1 MEDQLTRLYR
11 GWLIS
16 LAVAKI
22 CRCRSVR
29 LGRCGLFYVDHIRLC
44 LCGGIVIEIDDLR
57 LTISF
62 FNTHYT
68 KPFIITIS
76 DIRIEGECNEQL
88 PLTSTYKRRCSQ
100 KDFER
105 YLHWLQYTSAI
116 IRTARVVF
124 LGIAPGS
131 LLHSTFQQ
139 LQLDGY
145 RDREG
150 MQVELSCQL
159 LQAKL
164 FSRGTTQNT
173 APLLVL
179 SLGLSLCCN
188 VPLGTL
194 KLKRLA
200 ARITDPQ
207 LTLSD
212 GVLDYFHD
220 HPIRQK
226 TRKTSNQFFT
236 SFSVQSLLNISLKL
250 DIENLVLR
258 YTANMDFSKMR
269 TVSARLNASAVS
281 MEGNKRFA
289 IVLSGINMDDQMRE
303 TFCSCSEFDVELNR
317 ERDNE
322 SFFVDMKVF
331 NPRFVMSQKA
341 IVEWTEYYHTIERRI
356 STGGR
361 FDDDFS
367 TASINLHEVPVEL
380 KQLCCKSF
388 SIEVNSFH
396 SRLMLSNGQEINAG
410 LELGTLRVDDNF
422 SSAEVGLESV
432 WIRQGTLFANSLDS
446 RFCHAWGTT
455 LTIGALLTQYSQC
468 NDMRRLLVKLIECQV
483 EYEEELTQQMA
494 SFLSSLL
501 CRDPPSS
508 AHSLSSAFQPDPL
521 PQIVSVVQISMEN
534 IALFILARHSLYLI
548 LSTEQL
554 RVDAL
559 PSSSTFSVLA
569 LNFKILQGSVTGDK
583 FVFWEDSAQIK
594 SKYFCGSSDRLM
606 MRVSRLPRFWEW
618 VLLAESTVTLVWS
631 TAVHIIF
638 LETFRSLKQISLL
651 FGQKAPSKTS
661 HMFHF
666 TIETSSSV
674 IIEFQLPRDYVMCWE
689 ASSLHVRYMD
699 HLIIEM
705 PHFTSSL
712 DGHPIL
718 TIEKFCIGKQ
728 TFDAGMDLGRNEF
741 KDLKNRTN
749 KLWIWSADAVMF
761 VFPYDYNFASGYDEI
776 INAWKWVKL
785 VHGYKRKQFTLESP
799 LPSDLRFSIKNA
811 SVQINDD
818 PFEVQLQN
826 NYELMVDEVYECE
839 RRRQM
844 LDQKLEQLQKTRPF
858 LSQSKADELH
868 RSLIKKNAE
877 IYVERSKKLPS
888 SRRHLCLWSITNL
901 EIRAYADM
909 TLHGKENVVRNLKN
923 FNSESPYP
931 TEGMEFSTLWARA
944 VEVDCDDWIM
954 QFRDYPL
961 PYVLMKDAHF
971 WGHLI
976 GSEHLAG
983 PRSIRTSTVTLPEP
997 WGLYTIERNMC
1008 PLKYYYDLS
1017 CEIKVLNCTYGPCW
1031 EPCLSMIGLCWANV
1045 SPPSRDP
1052 SPPLPFWDKIRLLL
1066 HGRFSMLCQS
1076 LVTSLL
1082 ASTDPYNSTELVEI
1096 CWKEFGFDWI
1106 TDQFCVQTDMDAFVR
1121 TASKYDES
1129 RVLHLPGFKFS
1140 VKMDWSC
1147 IGDPHDHHSAQ
1158 PCAPDKLPEYS
1169 STNLEHDSYRAFR
1182 STHLDLVFNLEV
1194 KQPDSTL
1201 TNSQHPQ
1208 ILLYANIFRWLE
1220 FLKNTMTTVNRPVKR
1235 GRLFSGDKTKKKQL
1249 SRHLKRIQLSV
1260 TLPRFLITYWMSYS
1274 SSHGL
1279 RMISE
1284 SLHLTSSMELHILQ
1298 NCEQKDGINRRR
1310 IAKWSV
1316 LYVSAQLLN
1325 AQIHLFG
1332 ANSQNFASPIDDNSF
1347 FIGLDRLS
1355 YTREARS
1362 QNCDNSSSGRKV
1374 KLSENNEAVH
1384 RLTIHDLRASW
1395 TPENRDTCLAIADG
1409 VHKAH
1414 ILRRILGTDALKTPS
1429 FTKSGVPPSSSVILN
1444 DESVTKST
1452 MLKLQSDSEKA
1463 RNRLRHG
1470 SDGRVTEENDMLQRL
1485 IDEAS
1490 TKLVA
1495 YDEETTDI
1503 PSDML
1508 QGIALCTADDVVLVN
1523 WQIDLINSQAVLRG
1537 KEKDGFVLLTAARA
1551 SVTQRI
1557 YVLVWKKSQ
1566 LLSKKSWCAT
1576 LSGMQYF
1583 APLVMSRNP
1592 NSSSSPAE
1600 SIPQGFHWLNRDII
1614 EEKTCSDPSI
1624 SDRLNPYISTGEAVG
1639 GVVVDHGNVAQIE
1652 GKLQLQRV
1660 VSRCSCQMYFCYF
1673 SDTLDLDTRD
1683 IPYSISETNEPS
1695 EIWGQPEPVDCFT
1708 LKHNMLE
1715 ARFQL
1720 FLRLKFF
1727 HCDCMSNPLRSD
1739 IFIQVQVSTNPEQ
1752 YQMVMNIVN
1761 QLVLFVDPRKKE
1773 SDRRRQRL
1781 RFELQLKDVE
1791 EVKSSIFAM
1800 QAELRDV
1807 IAVIR
1812 SLERRLFFLNRQL
1825 QESGNDAAV
1834 LEANKTVTAEID
1846 EMKKNQIVLCD
1857 ELAMTISCYKEKQ
1870 VERMRQL
1877 VNAAEE
1883 EQAPVARRFE
1893 VCFEDCIWRLTESDG
1908 QIALAEMQIR
1918 NFLYTRTARIDNSGE
1933 HLLEIGTVQ
1942 VTNLLPDTLYKHTLQ
1957 AQNTSRRKSER
1968 QPSSIRVVCREKAP
1982 VGGISVKEHFE
1993 INVSPMNAQITYRF
2007 FEKMMEYFFP
2017 GRNIDKEDQRNLDT
2031 NEELQNSQGVSV
2043 GQWLRGAMNGSFR
2056 RTNESNQLRD
2066 DIDRMKERAQ
2076 ENNVFLYI
2084 KIPEVPFI
2092 VSYKAGNKE
2101 KNIEDVDR
2109 FQLVF
2114 PLCEYHEKN
2123 WTWLDLALAIKQ
2135 RCRRFMKQKL
2145 LRNRLTGV
2153 EHPSIEIDEDEK
2165 KRIVLGTRVTG
2176 TPLSH
2181 FYVTSLFRNF
2191 QTVVP
2196 VKNKKKKNN

>member
-1 MEDQLTRLYR
+1 MEYR
-11 GWLIS
+11 GWLLS
-16 LAVAKI
+16 VAVAKI
-22 CRCRSVR
+22 CHCRSVR
-29 LGRCGLFYVDHIRLC
+29 LGRCGLFYVEHIRLC
-44 LCGGIVIEIDDLR
+44 LSGGIVIEVDDFR

-76 DIRIEGECNEQL
+76 DIRIEGECNEKL
-88 PLTSTYKRRCSQ
+88 SLTQTYKRRYSH

-105 YLHWLQYTSAI
+105 YLHWLQYTSTI

-124 LGIAPGS
+124 LGVAPGS

-145 RDREG
+145 RDRQG
-150 MQVELSCQL
+150 MQIELSCKL

-164 FSRGTTQNT
+164 FSRGTAQNT

-179 SLGLSLCCN
+179 SLGLSVCCN
-188 VPLGTL
+188 VPLGL
-194 KLKRLA
+194 VKLKRLA

-207 LTLSD
+207 LVLSD
-212 GVLDYFHD
+212 GFLEYFYD
-220 HPIRQK
+220 HPIHRK
-226 TRKTSNQFFT
+226 TKNTSNQFFT
-236 SFSVQSLLNISLKL
+236 SFTIDNLLNTSLKL
-250 DIENLVLR
+250 DVQNLVLR
-258 YTANMDFSKMR
+258 YTANMDYSKMR
-269 TVSARLNASAVS
+269 TVAARLNVALIST
-281 MEGNKRFA
+281 EDNQRFA
-289 IVLSGINMDDQMRE
+289 VVLTGINVDDQTRE
-303 TFCSCSEFDVELNR
+303 TVFSCSDFDVRLNR
-317 ERDNE
+317 ASDNSERL
-322 SFFVDMKVF
+322 FVDMKIF
-331 NPRFVMSQKA
+331 HPHFVTNQKA
-341 IVEWTEYYHTIERRI
+341 IVEWTTYCYNIGQRI
-356 STGGR
+356 STSAKGH
-361 FDDDFS
+361 FDDDFL
-367 TASINLHEVPVEL
+367 TASIDLHTVPTEK
-380 KQLCCKSF
+380 KQFCWKSL
-388 SIEVNSFH
+388 SVEVNSFDG
-396 SRLMLSNGQEINAG
+396 RLMLSNGQEINAG
-410 LELGTLRVDDNF
+410 LELGTFHVSDNF
-422 SSAEVGLESV
+422 ASAELGLESV
-432 WIRQGTLFANSLDS
+432 WIRKGNLSIDHFDS

-455 LTIGALLTQYSQC
+455 LIIGALLTQYFR
-468 NDMRRLLVKLIECQV
+468 NNEAVRLLVKLVECQI
-483 EYEEELTQQMA
+483 EYEEELIWQLA

-501 CRDPPSS
+501 CSGSSS
-508 AHSLSSAFQPDPL
+508 ATCSSSSAFEPYPS
-521 PQIVSVVQISMEN
+521 PQVAFAIQLSVEN

-548 LSTEQL
+548 QSIQQL
-554 RVDAL
+554 RVDAF
-559 PSSSTFSVLA
+559 PSSRTLSVLA
-569 LNFKILQGSVTGDK
+569 LNFKILEGMVTNEK
-583 FVFWEDSAQIK
+583 FVYWDDSAQK
-594 SKYFCGSSDRLM
+594 ESKQICGNSDRLM
-606 MRVSRLPRFWEW
+606 MRLSQLSSSWE
-618 VLLAESTVTLVWS
+618 
-631 TAVHIIF
+631 
-638 LETFRSLKQISLL
+638 SLKGMLDL
-651 FGQKAPSKTS
+651 FGQKTSSKAS
-661 HMFHF
+661 HLFHF
-666 TIETSSSV
+666 NIETSSPV
-674 IIEFQLPRDYVMCWE
+674 IIKFQLPKSHVMCWE
-689 ASSLHVRYMD
+689 VPSLHIRCMD
-699 HLIIEM
+699 HIIIEM
-705 PHFTSSL
+705 PQFTASL
-712 DGHPIL
+712 DCHPIL
-718 TIEKFCIGKQ
+718 TIEKLCIEKQ
-728 TFDAGMDLGRNEF
+728 AFDAGMDLGRNEF
-741 KDLKNRTN
+741 KNLKNRTN
-749 KLWIWSADAVMF
+749 KLWIWSADVVMF
-761 VFPYDYNFASGYDEI
+761 VFPYDYNFAAGYDEI
-776 INAWKWVKL
+776 INAWKWIKL
-785 VHGYKRKQFTLESP
+785 VHGWKRKAFTVESP
-799 LPSDLRFSIKNA
+799 LPSDLRFSIKSA
-811 SVQINDD
+811 SLQMNDD

-868 RSLIKKNAE
+868 RSLTKKNAE
-877 IYVERSKKLPS
+877 IYIERSKKLPN
-888 SRRHLCLWSITNL
+888 SRKHLCLWSITNL
-901 EIRAYADM
+901 EIRAYSDI
-909 TLHGKENVVRNLKN
+909 TLHGKENMVRHLKT
-923 FNSESPYP
+923 FNPESPFP
-931 TEGMEFSTLWARA
+931 AEGMEFSTLWARA
-944 VEVDCDDWIM
+944 IEMDCDDWVM

-971 WGHLI
+971 WGHLV
-976 GSEHLAG
+976 GSEQLAG
-983 PRSIRTSTVTLPEP
+983 SRTIRTSTIKLPEP
-997 WGLYTIERNMC
+997 WGQYTIERNMC
-1008 PLKYYYDLS
+1008 PLKFYYDLS
-1017 CEIKVLNCTYGPCW
+1017 CEIKELNCTYGPCW
-1031 EPCLSMIGLCWANV
+1031 EPCLSMISLCWNNV
-1045 SPPSRDP
+1045 NMPSSDP
-1052 SPPLPFWDKIRLLL
+1052 SPPLSFWDKIRLLL
-1066 HGRFSMLCQS
+1066 HGRFSMLCQN
-1076 LVTSLL
+1076 LVTSML

-1096 CWKEFGFDWI
+1096 CWKEFGFDWV

-1140 VKMDWSC
+1140 VKMDWAC

-1158 PCAPDKLPEYS
+1158 PCAPNKLPEYS

-1182 STHLDLVFNLEV
+1182 STHLDLVFTLEV
-1194 KQPDSTL
+1194 KQSDSTVV
-1201 TNSQHPQ
+1201 NSKCPQ
-1208 ILLYANIFRWLE
+1208 ILLYANTFRWLE
-1220 FLKNTMTTVNRPVKR
+1220 FLKNTMTTANRPVKR
-1235 GRLFSGDKTKKKQL
+1235 GRLFSGDRTKKSQL
-1249 SRHLKRIQLSV
+1249 SRHLKHIQLNV
-1260 TLPRFLITYWMSYS
+1260 MLPRFLITYWMSYS

-1284 SLHLTSSMELHILQ
+1284 SLNLTSSLELHILQ
-1298 NCEQKDGINRRR
+1298 NGDQKDGINRRR

-1332 ANSQNFASPIDDNSF
+1332 ANSQSFGTPIDGNF

-1362 QNCDNSSSGRKV
+1362 KDITHSSDNRKFKV
-1374 KLSENNEAVH
+1374 PKSDEAVH

-1429 FTKSGVPPSSSVILN
+1429 FTESGVPTPHSATLN
-1444 DESVTKST
+1444 GVNATRSNVSR
-1452 MLKLQSDSEKA
+1452 LQSDSEKTINQS
-1463 RNRLRHG
+1463 RTG
-1470 SDGRVTEENDMLQRL
+1470 SDRHVTEENDMLRRL

-1508 QGIALCTADDVVLVN
+1508 QGIALCSTDDVVLIN

-1557 YVLVWKKSQ
+1557 YALVWKKSQ

-1583 APLVMSRNP
+1583 APLVISQHLNP
-1592 NSSSSPAE
+1592 SDPQSQ
-1600 SIPQGFHWLNRDII
+1600 SIQEGFHWLNRDII
-1614 EEKTCSDPSI
+1614 EEKTCSDSNI

-1639 GVVVDHGNVAQIE
+1639 GVVVDHGSIAQTDE
-1652 GKLQLQRV
+1652 KLQLQRV

-1673 SDTLDLDTRD
+1673 SDTLDLDAHD
-1683 IPYSISETNEPS
+1683 IPYSIGETNEAGQ
-1695 EIWGQPEPVDCFT
+1695 IWGQPEPVDCFT

-1715 ARFQL
+1715 
-1720 FLRLKFF
+1720 
-1727 HCDCMSNPLRSD
+1727 
-1739 IFIQVQVSTNPEQ
+1739 VSTNPEQ

-1781 RFELQLKDVE
+1781 RFELQLKDVD
-1791 EVKSSIFAM
+1791 EVKAAIFAM
-1800 QAELRDV
+1800 QTELRDV

-1825 QESGNDAAV
+1825 QESGNDDTI

-1870 VERMRQL
+1870 VERRRQL
-1877 VNAAEE
+1877 VNSAEE
-1883 EQAPVARRFE
+1883 EQAAVARRFE

-1968 QPSSIRVVCREKAP
+1968 QPASIRVVCREKAP

-2031 NEELQNSQGVSV
+2031 NEEPQNNQGVSV

-2056 RTNESNQLRD
+2056 RSNDSTHLRD
-2066 DIDRMKERAQ
+2066 DIERMKERAQ
-2076 ENNVFLYI
+2076 ENN
-2084 KIPEVPFI
+2084 
-2092 VSYKAGNKE
+2092 GNKE

-2135 RCRRFMKQKL
+2135 RCRRVLLQQFMKQKL

-2165 KRIVLGTRVTG
+2165 KRIVLGTAA
-2176 TPLSH
+2176 
-2181 FYVTSLFRNF
+2181 
-2191 QTVVP
+2191 VP
-2196 VKNKKKKNN
+2196 VKDKKKKKTN

>member
-1 MEDQLTRLYR
+1 M
-11 GWLIS
+11 
-16 LAVAKI
+16 V
-22 CRCRSVR
+22 V
-29 LGRCGLFYVDHIRLC
+29 
-44 LCGGIVIEIDDLR
+44 IVGSSKNLP
-57 LTISF
+57 LSF
-62 FNTHYT
+62 GTFRQMR

-88 PLTSTYKRRCSQ
+88 SLSPTCKKRYNH

-105 YLHWLQYTSAI
+105 YLHWLQYTSTI

-124 LGIAPGS
+124 LGVAPGS

-139 LQLDGY
+139 LQFDGY

-150 MQVELSCQL
+150 MQIELSCKL

-164 FSRGTTQNT
+164 FNRGAAQNT

-179 SLGLSLCCN
+179 SLGLSVCCN
-188 VPLGTL
+188 VPLGAL
-194 KLKRLA
+194 KLKRLVS
-200 ARITDPQ
+200 RITDPQ
-207 LTLSD
+207 LILSD
-212 GVLDYFHD
+212 GLLEYFHD
-220 HPIRQK
+220 HSVHQK
-226 TRKTSNQFFT
+226 TKSTSDQFVT
-236 SFSVQSLLNISLKL
+236 SFDIESLLNISLNL

-258 YTANMDFSKMR
+258 YTAKMDYSEMR
-269 TVSARLNASAVS
+269 TVAARLNVVS
-281 MEGNKRFA
+281 VSTEDNQRFA
-289 IVLSGINMDDQMRE
+289 IALTGINVDDHTRE
-303 TFCSCSEFDVELNR
+303 TLFSCNEFNAKLNR
-317 ERDNE
+317 ALD
-322 SFFVDMKVF
+322 SPGSLFADMKIF
-331 NPRFVMSQKA
+331 NPYFITNQKA
-341 IVEWTEYYHTIERRI
+341 IVDWTEYYHNIGQRI
-356 STGGR
+356 STSAEGH

-367 TASINLHEVPVEL
+367 TASIDLYAVPTEIKRFCWESLSVEV
-380 KQLCCKSF
+380 S
-388 SIEVNSFH
+388 SFH
-396 SRLMLSNGQEINAG
+396 CRLMLSNGQEIDAG
-410 LELGTLRVDDNF
+410 LELGTFCVSDNF
-422 SSAEVGLESV
+422 ASAEIGLESV
-432 WIRQGTLFANSLDS
+432 WIRQGNFFANHFGS
-446 RFCHAWGTT
+446 RFCHLWGTT
-455 LTIGALLTQYSQC
+455 LIIGALLTQYFRS
-468 NDMRRLLVKLIECQV
+468 NETRRLLVKLVECQI
-483 EYEEELTQQMA
+483 EYEEELTRQMA

-501 CRDPPSS
+501 CSGTSS
-508 AHSLSSAFQPDPL
+508 PTCSTSYAFQPYPP
-521 PQIVSVVQISMEN
+521 PQVVSTVQISVEN
-534 IALFILARHSLYLI
+534 IVFFILARHSLYLI
-548 LSTEQL
+548 LSIEQL
-554 RVDAL
+554 RLDAL
-559 PSSSTFSVLA
+559 PTSTTFSMLA
-569 LNFKILQGSVTGDK
+569 LNSKILQGIVTNEK
-583 FVFWEDSAQIK
+583 FISWDDSAQIK
-594 SKYFCGSSDRLM
+594 SKHICGSSDRLM
-606 MRVSRLPRFWEW
+606 MRLSRLPSSWEW
-618 VLLAESTVTLVWS
+618 VLLAESPVNLVWS
-631 TAVHIIF
+631 TTVHIIF
-638 LETFRSLKQISLL
+638 LEAFRSLKQISSL
-651 FGQKAPSKTS
+651 FGQKTS
-661 HMFHF
+661 SEASQLFHF
-666 TIETSSSV
+666 SIETSSPI
-674 IIEFQLPRDYVMCWE
+674 IIEFHLPRSHVMCWE
-689 ASSLHVRYMD
+689 VPSLHIRCMD
-699 HLIIEM
+699 HKIIEIS
-705 PHFTSSL
+705 HFTASL
-712 DGHPIL
+712 DCHPIL
-718 TIEKFCIGKQ
+718 TIEKFCVEKQ
-728 TFDAGMDLGRNEF
+728 AFDAGMDLGRNEF
-741 KDLKNRTN
+741 KNLKNRTN
-749 KLWIWSADAVMF
+749 KLWIWSADAVAF
-761 VFPYDYNFASGYDEI
+761 VFPYDYNFAAGYDEI
-776 INAWKWVKL
+776 INAWKWIKL
-785 VHGYKRKQFTLESP
+785 VHEWKRKPFTAESP
-799 LPSDLRFSIKNA
+799 LPSDLRFSVKSA
-811 SVQINDD
+811 SLQINDD

-844 LDQKLEQLQKTRPF
+844 LNQKLEQLQKTRPF

-877 IYVERSKKLPS
+877 IYIERSKKLPS
-888 SRRHLCLWSITNL
+888 SRKHLYLWSITNL

-909 TLHGKENVVRNLKN
+909 TLHGKENVVNHLKT
-923 FNSESPYP
+923 FNAESPFP
-931 TEGMEFSTLWARA
+931 AEGMEFNTLWARA
-944 VEVDCDDWIM
+944 VEMDCDDWIM

-976 GSEHLAG
+976 GSEQLTG
-983 PRSIRTSTVTLPEP
+983 PRSIRTNTVTLPQP
-997 WGLYTIERNMC
+997 WGQYTIERNMC

-1017 CEIKVLNCTYGPCW
+1017 CEIKELNCTYGPCW
-1031 EPCLSMIGLCWANV
+1031 EPCLSMISLCWNNV
-1045 SPPSRDP
+1045 SSPSRDP

-1066 HGRFSMLCQS
+1066 HGRFSMLCQN
-1076 LVTSLL
+1076 LVTSIL

-1096 CWKEFGFDWI
+1096 CWREFGFDWI

-1140 VKMDWSC
+1140 VKMDWAC
-1147 IGDPHDHHSAQ
+1147 IGDSHDHHSAQ

-1182 STHLDLVFNLEV
+1182 STHLDLVFTLEV
-1194 KQPDSTL
+1194 KQPDNTV
-1201 TNSQHPQ
+1201 TNSHCPQ

-1235 GRLFSGDKTKKKQL
+1235 GRLFGGDKTKKSQL
-1249 SRHLKRIQLSV
+1249 SRHLKHIQLNV

-1284 SLHLTSSMELHILQ
+1284 SLHLTSSLELHILQ
-1298 NCEQKDGINRRR
+1298 NGEQKDGVSRRR

-1332 ANSQNFASPIDDNSF
+1332 ANSQNFATPIDDNSF

-1362 QNCDNSSSGRKV
+1362 KNDTNSSSNKKI
-1374 KLSENNEAVH
+1374 KLLESDEAVH

-1429 FTKSGVPPSSSVILN
+1429 FTKSGVLPPPSAALN
-1444 DESVTKST
+1444 GVNMAKST
-1452 MLKLQSDSEKA
+1452 VSRLQSDSEKA
-1463 RNRLRHG
+1463 TNQSRYG
-1470 SDGRVTEENDMLQRL
+1470 SDRRVTEENDMLQRL

-1508 QGIALCTADDVVLVN
+1508 QGIALCTADDVVLIN

-1557 YVLVWKKSQ
+1557 YALVWKKSQ

-1583 APLVMSRNP
+1583 APLVMSQHLNP
-1592 NSSSSPAE
+1592 SSSPSE
-1600 SIPQGFHWLNRDII
+1600 SIPQGLHWLNRDII
-1614 EEKTCSDPSI
+1614 EEKTCSDPNI

-1639 GVVVDHGNVAQIE
+1639 GVVVDHGNVAQTE

-1673 SDTLDLDTRD
+1673 SDTLDLDMHD
-1683 IPYSISETNEPS
+1683 IPYSINDTNEAGG
-1695 EIWGQPEPVDCFT
+1695 IWGQPEPVDCFT

-1715 ARFQL
+1715 
-1720 FLRLKFF
+1720 
-1727 HCDCMSNPLRSD
+1727 
-1739 IFIQVQVSTNPEQ
+1739 VSTNPEQ
-1752 YQMVMNIVN
+1752 YQMVMNIIN

-1781 RFELQLKDVE
+1781 RFELQLKDVD
-1791 EVKSSIFAM
+1791 EVKSAIFSM

-1825 QESGNDAAV
+1825 QESGNDTAI

-1883 EQAPVARRFE
+1883 EQAAVARRFE

-1957 AQNTSRRKSER
+1957 AQNTPRRKTER
-1968 QPSSIRVVCREKAP
+1968 QPASIRVVCREKAP

-2031 NEELQNSQGVSV
+2031 NEEQQNNQGVSV

-2056 RTNESNQLRD
+2056 RTNDSSHLRD

-2092 VSYKAGNKE
+2092 VSYKGNKE

-2135 RCRRFMKQKL
+2135 RCRRVLLQQFMKQKL

-2165 KRIVLGTRVTG
+2165 KRIVLGTTAA
-2176 TPLSH
+2176 
-2181 FYVTSLFRNF
+2181 
-2191 QTVVP
+2191 P
-2196 VKNKKKKNN
+2196 VKDKKKKKNN

>member
-1 MEDQLTRLYR
+1 ML
-11 GWLIS
+11 S

-22 CRCRSVR
+22 CHCRSVR
-29 LGRCGLFYVDHIRLC
+29 LGRCGLFYVEHIRLC
-44 LCGGIVIEIDDLR
+44 LIGGVVIEVDDFR
-57 LTISF
+57 VTVSF

-76 DIRIEGECNEQL
+76 DIRIEGECNQL
-88 PLTSTYKRRCSQ
+88 SLTPTYKKRCCH

-105 YLHWLQYTSAI
+105 YLHWLQYTSTV

-124 LGIAPGS
+124 LGVAPGS

-150 MQVELSCQL
+150 MQIELSCKL

-164 FSRGTTQNT
+164 FSRGTAQNT

-179 SLGLSLCCN
+179 SLGLSVCCN
-188 VPLGTL
+188 VPLDIL

-207 LTLSD
+207 LMLSD
-212 GVLDYFHD
+212 GLLEYFHD

-226 TRKTSNQFFT
+226 TKTTSDQFST
-236 SFSVQSLLNISLKL
+236 SFNIESLLNTSLRL

-258 YTANMDFSKMR
+258 YTANMVYSEMR
-269 TVSARLNASAVS
+269 TVAARLNVASLSTEDNQQFAV
-281 MEGNKRFA
+281 
-289 IVLSGINMDDQMRE
+289 ILTGINVDDQTRE
-303 TFCSCSEFDVELNR
+303 TLFSCNEFDAKLNR
-317 ERDNE
+317 ASDNPGI
-322 SFFVDMKVF
+322 FLADMKIF
-331 NPRFVMSQKA
+331 NPHFVTNQKA
-341 IVEWTEYYHTIERRI
+341 IVEWTEYYRNIGQRI
-356 STGGR
+356 SISIEGH

-367 TASINLHEVPVEL
+367 AASMDLHAVPTEMKRFCWESLYV
-380 KQLCCKSF
+380 
-388 SIEVNSFH
+388 EVNSFH
-396 SRLMLSNGQEINAG
+396 CRLMLSNGQEINAS
-410 LELGTLRVDDNF
+410 LELGTFRVSDNF
-422 SSAEVGLESV
+422 GSAEVGLESV
-432 WIRQGTLFANSLDS
+432 WVRQGNLFVGHLDS
-446 RFCHAWGTT
+446 PFCHAWGTT
-455 LTIGALLTQYSQC
+455 LIVGALLIQIDSHEQDISLDCKILLKFLRAFVFYYILLKYSQ
-468 NDMRRLLVKLIECQV
+468 NNEMRRLLVKLVECQI
-483 EYEEELTQQMA
+483 EYEEELIRQMA

-501 CRDPPSS
+501 YSDTSS
-508 AHSLSSAFQPDPL
+508 ATCNTFSAFQPYP
-521 PQIVSVVQISMEN
+521 PSQVVSAAQISVES
-534 IALFILARHSLYLI
+534 ISVFILARHSLYLI
-548 LSTEQL
+548 LSIEQL
-554 RVDAL
+554 RVDVL
-559 PSSSTFSVLA
+559 PCSTTLSMLA
-569 LNFKILQGSVTGDK
+569 LNFKILQGIMTNDE
-583 FVFWEDSAQIK
+583 FICWDDPAEIK
-594 SKYFCGSSDRLM
+594 SEQICGNSDRLM
-606 MRVSRLPRFWEW
+606 MRLSWLLSSWEW
-618 VLLAESTVTLVWS
+618 VLLAESTVSLVWS
-631 TAVHIIF
+631 TTVHIIF
-638 LETFRSLKQISLL
+638 LETFRSLKQISDL
-651 FGQKAPSKTS
+651 FGRNTSSKAFQL
-661 HMFHF
+661 FHF
-666 TIETSSSV
+666 SIETSNLV
-674 IIEFQLPRDYVMCWE
+674 TIEFQLPRCHVMCWE
-689 ASSLHVRYMD
+689 VPSLHIKCMD
-699 HLIIEM
+699 HIIMEM
-705 PHFTSSL
+705 PQFTASL
-712 DGHPIL
+712 DCHPIL
-718 TIEKFCIGKQ
+718 TIEKFCIEKQ
-728 TFDAGMDLGRNEF
+728 AFDAGMDLGRNEF
-741 KDLKNRTN
+741 KNLKNRTN
-749 KLWIWSADAVMF
+749 KLWIWSADSVMF
-761 VFPYDYNFASGYDEI
+761 VFPYDYNFAAGYDEI
-776 INAWKWVKL
+776 INAWKWIKL
-785 VHGYKRKQFTLESP
+785 VHEWKRKPFTVESP

-811 SVQINDD
+811 SLQINDD

-877 IYVERSKKLPS
+877 IYIERSKKLPS
-888 SRRHLCLWSITNL
+888 SRKHLYLWSITNL
-901 EIRAYADM
+901 EIRAYADLI
-909 TLHGKENVVRNLKN
+909 LHGKENVIRHLKT
-923 FNSESPYP
+923 FNPESPFP

-944 VEVDCDDWIM
+944 VEMDCDDWVM

-976 GSEHLAG
+976 GSEQLTG

-997 WGLYTIERNMC
+997 WGQYIIERNMC

-1017 CEIKVLNCTYGPCW
+1017 CEIKELNCTYGPCW
-1031 EPCLSMIGLCWANV
+1031 EPCLSMISLCWSNV
-1045 SPPSRDP
+1045 NLPSRDP

-1066 HGRFSMLCQS
+1066 HGRFSMLCQN
-1076 LVTSLL
+1076 LVTSML
-1082 ASTDPYNSTELVEI
+1082 ASTDPYNSTELVEV
-1096 CWKEFGFDWI
+1096 CWREFGFDWV
-1106 TDQFCVQTDMDAFVR
+1106 TDQFCVQTDIDAFVR

-1140 VKMDWSC
+1140 VKMDWAC

-1182 STHLDLVFNLEV
+1182 STHLDLVFTLEV
-1194 KQPDSTL
+1194 KQPDSTV
-1201 TNSQHPQ
+1201 TNSHCPQ

-1235 GRLFSGDKTKKKQL
+1235 GRLFGEDKTKKSQL
-1249 SRHLKRIQLSV
+1249 SRHLKHIQLNV

-1284 SLHLTSSMELHILQ
+1284 SLHLTSSLELHILQ
-1298 NCEQKDGINRRR
+1298 NGEQKDGVRRRR

-1332 ANSQNFASPIDDNSF
+1332 ANSQNFATSIDDNSF

-1362 QNCDNSSSGRKV
+1362 KNSTDSSSNRKV
-1374 KLSENNEAVH
+1374 KLSERDEAVH

-1429 FTKSGVPPSSSVILN
+1429 FTKSGVPSPSSATLN
-1444 DESVTKST
+1444 AVSAVRST
-1452 MLKLQSDSEKA
+1452 VSRLQSDPEKTTNQS
-1463 RNRLRHG
+1463 RCG
-1470 SDGRVTEENDMLQRL
+1470 SDRRVTEENDMLQRL

-1508 QGIALCTADDVVLVN
+1508 QGIALCTADDVALIN

-1557 YVLVWKKSQ
+1557 YSLVWKKSQ

-1583 APLVMSRNP
+1583 APLVMSQHLNP
-1592 NSSSSPAE
+1592 SSSLSE

-1614 EEKTCSDPSI
+1614 EEKTCSDPNI

-1639 GVVVDHGNVAQIE
+1639 GVRIMNTIILNHGNVAQTE

-1673 SDTLDLDTRD
+1673 SDTLDLDTHD
-1683 IPYSISETNEPS
+1683 IPYS
-1695 EIWGQPEPVDCFT
+1695 
-1708 LKHNMLE
+1708 
-1715 ARFQL
+1715 
-1720 FLRLKFF
+1720 
-1727 HCDCMSNPLRSD
+1727 
-1739 IFIQVQVSTNPEQ
+1739 VSTNPEQ
-1752 YQMVMNIVN
+1752 YQMVMNIIN

-1781 RFELQLKDVE
+1781 RFELQLKDVD
-1791 EVKSSIFAM
+1791 EVKSAIFAM

-1825 QESGNDAAV
+1825 QESGNDAAI
-1834 LEANKTVTAEID
+1834 LEANKNVTAEID

-1883 EQAPVARRFE
+1883 EQAAVARRFE

-1957 AQNTSRRKSER
+1957 AQNTSRKKTER
-1968 QPSSIRVVCREKAP
+1968 QPASIRVVCREKAP

-2007 FEKMMEYFFP
+2007 FEKMMGYFFP

-2031 NEELQNSQGVSV
+2031 NEEPQNNQGVSV

-2056 RTNESNQLRD
+2056 RTNDSSHLRD

-2076 ENNVFLYI
+2076 ENN
-2084 KIPEVPFI
+2084 
-2092 VSYKAGNKE
+2092 GNKE

-2135 RCRRFMKQKL
+2135 RCRRVLLQQFMKQKL

-2165 KRIVLGTRVTG
+2165 KRIVLGTTA
-2176 TPLSH
+2176 
-2181 FYVTSLFRNF
+2181 
-2191 QTVVP
+2191 VP
-2196 VKNKKKKNN
+2196 VKDKKKKNN

>member
-1 MEDQLTRLYR
+1 MAFPYISCLLIFLILLIWRYR
-11 GWLIS
+11 GWLLS
-16 LAVAKI
+16 LVVAKI

-29 LGRCGLFYVDHIRLC
+29 LGRCGLFYVEHIRLC
-44 LCGGIVIEIDDLR
+44 LIGGIVIEVDDFR
-57 LTISF
+57 VTVSF

-76 DIRIEGECNEQL
+76 DIRIEGECNQL
-88 PLTSTYKRRCSQ
+88 SLTPTYKKQCCH
-100 KDFER
+100 KDFRR
-105 YLHWLQYTSAI
+105 YLHWLQYTSTV

-124 LGIAPGS
+124 LGVTPGS

-150 MQVELSCQL
+150 MQIELSCKL

-179 SLGLSLCCN
+179 SLGLSVCCN
-188 VPLGTL
+188 IPLDIL
-194 KLKRLA
+194 KLKRLG

-207 LTLSD
+207 LILSD
-212 GVLDYFHD
+212 GLLEYFHD
-220 HPIRQK
+220 HSIRKK
-226 TRKTSNQFFT
+226 TKTTSDQFFT
-236 SFSVQSLLNISLKL
+236 SFNIESLLNTSLKL

-258 YTANMDFSKMR
+258 YTANMDYSEMR
-269 TVSARLNASAVS
+269 TVAARLNVASLS
-281 MEGNKRFA
+281 TEDNQQFA
-289 IVLSGINMDDQMRE
+289 IVLTGINVDDQTRE
-303 TFCSCSEFDVELNR
+303 TLFSCNEFDATLNR
-317 ERDNE
+317 ASD
-322 SFFVDMKVF
+322 SPGILLADMKIF
-331 NPRFVMSQKA
+331 NPHFVTNQKA
-341 IVEWTEYYHTIERRI
+341 IVEWTGYYRNIGQRI
-356 STGGR
+356 STSVEGH

-367 TASINLHEVPVEL
+367 AASTDLHVVPTEMKTFCWESLYV
-380 KQLCCKSF
+380 
-388 SIEVNSFH
+388 EVNSFH
-396 SRLMLSNGQEINAG
+396 CRLLLSNGQEINAS
-410 LELGTLRVDDNF
+410 LELGTFRVNDNF
-422 SSAEVGLESV
+422 ASAEIGLESV
-432 WIRQGTLFANSLDS
+432 WIRQGNLFIGHLDS
-446 RFCHAWGTT
+446 PFCHVWGTI
-455 LTIGALLTQYSQC
+455 LIVGALLIQYSR
-468 NDMRRLLVKLIECQV
+468 NNEMRRLLVKLVECQI
-483 EYEEELTQQMA
+483 EYEEELIRQMA

-501 CRDPPSS
+501 YSGTSS
-508 AHSLSSAFQPDPL
+508 AACNTSSAFQPYPP
-521 PQIVSVVQISMEN
+521 PQVVSAAQISVEN
-534 IALFILARHSLYLI
+534 VAIFILARHSLYLI
-548 LSTEQL
+548 LSIEQL
-554 RVDAL
+554 RLDVL
-559 PSSSTFSVLA
+559 PSSTTLSMLA
-569 LNFKILQGSVTGDK
+569 LNFKILQGIMTNDE
-583 FVFWEDSAQIK
+583 FICWDDSAQIK
-594 SKYFCGSSDRLM
+594 SEHICGYSDRLM
-606 MRVSRLPRFWEW
+606 MRLSWLLSSWEW
-618 VLLAESTVTLVWS
+618 VLLAESTVNLVWS
-631 TAVHIIF
+631 TTVHIIF
-638 LETFRSLKQISLL
+638 LETFRSLKQIWDL
-651 FGQKAPSKTS
+651 FGRNTSSKAFQL
-661 HMFHF
+661 FHF
-666 TIETSSSV
+666 SIETFNLV
-674 IIEFQLPRDYVMCWE
+674 TIEFQLPRCHVMCWE
-689 ASSLHVRYMD
+689 VPSLHIKCMD
-699 HLIIEM
+699 HIKIEM
-705 PHFTSSL
+705 PQFTASL
-712 DGHPIL
+712 DCHPIL
-718 TIEKFCIGKQ
+718 TIEKFCIEKQ
-728 TFDAGMDLGRNEF
+728 AFDAGMDLGRNEF
-741 KDLKNRTN
+741 KNLKNRTN
-749 KLWIWSADAVMF
+749 KLWIWSADSVMF
-761 VFPYDYNFASGYDEI
+761 VFPYDYNFAAGYDEI
-776 INAWKWVKL
+776 INAWKWIKL
-785 VHGYKRKQFTLESP
+785 VHEWKRKPFTVESP
-799 LPSDLRFSIKNA
+799 LPSDLRFSVKNA
-811 SVQINDD
+811 SLQINDD

-868 RSLIKKNAE
+868 RSLVKKNAE
-877 IYVERSKKLPS
+877 IYIERSKKLPS
-888 SRRHLCLWSITNL
+888 SRKHLYLWSITNL
-901 EIRAYADM
+901 EIRTYADLI
-909 TLHGKENVVRNLKN
+909 LHGKENVIRHLKT
-923 FNSESPYP
+923 FNPESPFP

-944 VEVDCDDWIM
+944 VEMDCDDWVM

-976 GSEHLAG
+976 GSEQLTG
-983 PRSIRTSTVTLPEP
+983 PRSIRTCTVTLPEP
-997 WGLYTIERNMC
+997 WGQYIIERNMC

-1017 CEIKVLNCTYGPCW
+1017 CEIKELNCTYGPCW
-1031 EPCLSMIGLCWANV
+1031 EPCLSMISLCWSNI
-1045 SPPSRDP
+1045 SLPSRDP

-1066 HGRFSMLCQS
+1066 HGRFSMLCQN
-1076 LVTSLL
+1076 LVTSML

-1096 CWKEFGFDWI
+1096 CWREFGFDWV
-1106 TDQFCVQTDMDAFVR
+1106 TDQFCVQTDIDAFVR

-1140 VKMDWSC
+1140 VKMDWAC
-1147 IGDPHDHHSAQ
+1147 IGDPHDHHSVQ

-1182 STHLDLVFNLEV
+1182 STHLDLVFTLEV
-1194 KQPDSTL
+1194 KQPDNTV
-1201 TNSQHPQ
+1201 TNSQCPQ

-1235 GRLFSGDKTKKKQL
+1235 GRLFGGDKTKKSQL
-1249 SRHLKRIQLSV
+1249 SRHLKHIQLNV

-1284 SLHLTSSMELHILQ
+1284 SLHLTSSLELHILQ
-1298 NCEQKDGINRRR
+1298 NGEQKDGVSRRR

-1332 ANSQNFASPIDDNSF
+1332 ANSQNFATSIDDNSF

-1362 QNCDNSSSGRKV
+1362 KNSTDSSSNRQV
-1374 KLSENNEAVH
+1374 KLSESDEAVH

-1414 ILRRILGTDALKTPS
+1414 ILRRILGTDALKTPH
-1429 FTKSGVPPSSSVILN
+1429 FTEPGVLSPSSATLN
-1444 DESVTKST
+1444 AASAVRST
-1452 MLKLQSDSEKA
+1452 VSRLHSDPDKTNQS
-1463 RNRLRHG
+1463 RCG
-1470 SDGRVTEENDMLQRL
+1470 SDRRVTEENDMLQRL

-1508 QGIALCTADDVVLVN
+1508 QGIALCTADDVALIN

-1557 YVLVWKKSQ
+1557 YSLVWKKSQ

-1583 APLVMSRNP
+1583 APLVMSQHLNP
-1592 NSSSSPAE
+1592 SSSLSE

-1614 EEKTCSDPSI
+1614 EEKTCSDPNI

-1639 GVVVDHGNVAQIE
+1639 GVVVDHGNVAQTE

-1673 SDTLDLDTRD
+1673 SDTLDLDTHD
-1683 IPYSISETNEPS
+1683 IPYSISETNEAGG
-1695 EIWGQPEPVDCFT
+1695 IWGQPEPVDCFT

-1715 ARFQL
+1715 
-1720 FLRLKFF
+1720 
-1727 HCDCMSNPLRSD
+1727 
-1739 IFIQVQVSTNPEQ
+1739 VSTNPEQ
-1752 YQMVMNIVN
+1752 YQMVMNIIN

-1781 RFELQLKDVE
+1781 RFELQLKDVD
-1791 EVKSSIFAM
+1791 EVKSAIFAM

-1825 QESGNDAAV
+1825 QESGNDTAI
-1834 LEANKTVTAEID
+1834 LEANKNVTAEID

-1883 EQAPVARRFE
+1883 EQAAVARRFE

-1957 AQNTSRRKSER
+1957 AQNTSRKKTER
-1968 QPSSIRVVCREKAP
+1968 QPASIRVVCREKAP

-2007 FEKMMEYFFP
+2007 FEKMMGYFFP

-2031 NEELQNSQGVSV
+2031 NEELQNNQGVSV

-2056 RTNESNQLRD
+2056 RTNDSSHLRD

-2092 VSYKAGNKE
+2092 VSYKGNKE

-2135 RCRRFMKQKL
+2135 RCRRVLLQQFMKQKL

-2165 KRIVLGTRVTG
+2165 KRIVLGTTA
-2176 TPLSH
+2176 
-2181 FYVTSLFRNF
+2181 
-2191 QTVVP
+2191 VP
-2196 VKNKKKKNN
+2196 VKDKKKKKNN

>member
-1 MEDQLTRLYR
+1 MAFPYISCVLIFLILLVWRYR
-11 GWLIS
+11 GWLLS

-22 CRCRSVR
+22 CRCHSVR
-29 LGRCGLFYVDHIRLC
+29 LGRCGLFYMEHIRLC
-44 LCGGIVIEIDDLR
+44 LSGGIVIEVDDFR

-88 PLTSTYKRRCSQ
+88 SLTPTYKRRCGH
-100 KDFER
+100 KDLER
-105 YLHWLQYTSAI
+105 YLHWLQYTNAV
-116 IRTARVVF
+116 IRTARIVF
-124 LGIAPGS
+124 RGVAPGS

-150 MQVELSCQL
+150 MQIELSCKL

-164 FSRGTTQNT
+164 FSRGAAQNT
-173 APLLVL
+173 SPLLVL
-179 SLGLSLCCN
+179 SLRLSVCCN
-188 VPLGTL
+188 VPLGVL

-207 LTLSD
+207 LILSD
-212 GVLDYFHD
+212 GLLEYSLDHSM
-220 HPIRQK
+220 RQK
-226 TRKTSNQFFT
+226 TKNTSDQFFT
-236 SFSVQSLLNISLKL
+236 SFNIESLLNTSLKL

-258 YTANMDFSKMR
+258 YTANMDYSKMR
-269 TVSARLNASAVS
+269 TVAVRLNIASLS
-281 MEGNKRFA
+281 TEDNQRFA
-289 IVLSGINMDDQMRE
+289 VILTGMNVDDQTRE
-303 TFCSCSEFDVELNR
+303 TLFSCNEFNAKLNR
-317 ERDNE
+317 ALDSSE
-322 SFFVDMKVF
+322 SLFIDMKIF
-331 NPRFVMSQKA
+331 NPHFVTNQKA
-341 IVEWTEYYHTIERRI
+341 IVEWTKYYHNIGRRI
-356 STGGR
+356 STSAEGR

-367 TASINLHEVPVEL
+367 TASIDLHAVPTEM
-380 KQLCCKSF
+380 KQFCWKSL
-388 SIEVNSFH
+388 SVEVNSLH
-396 SRLMLSNGQEINAG
+396 GGLMLSNGQEINAG
-410 LELGTLRVDDNF
+410 LELGTFRVNDNF
-422 SSAEVGLESV
+422 ASAEVGLESV
-432 WIRQGTLFANSLDS
+432 WIRQGNFFVNNFDP
-446 RFCHAWGTT
+446 RFCHTWGTT
-455 LTIGALLTQYSQC
+455 LIIGALLTQYSR
-468 NDMRRLLVKLIECQV
+468 NNEMKRLMVKLVECQI
-483 EYEEELTQQMA
+483 EYEEELIWQMA
-494 SFLSSLL
+494 SFVSSLL
-501 CRDPPSS
+501 CSS
-508 AHSLSSAFQPDPL
+508 SSSTARCTSSAFQPNSPS
-521 PQIVSVVQISMEN
+521 QVVFAVQISVEN
-534 IALFILARHSLYLI
+534 VTFFILARQSLYLI
-548 LSTEQL
+548 LSIEQL
-554 RVDAL
+554 RV
-559 PSSSTFSVLA
+559 
-569 LNFKILQGSVTGDK
+569 LQGSVTNEK
-583 FVFWEDSAQIK
+583 FILWDDSAQIE
-594 SKYFCGSSDRLM
+594 SKQICGSSDRLM
-606 MRVSRLPRFWEW
+606 MRLSRLSSSWEW
-618 VLLAESTVTLVWS
+618 VLLVESTVSLNWS
-631 TAVHIIF
+631 TTVHIIF
-638 LETFRSLKQISLL
+638 LETFRSLKQISGF
-651 FGQKAPSKTS
+651 FGQETSSKGS
-661 HMFHF
+661 QPFHF
-666 TIETSSSV
+666 SIETSSSV
-674 IIEFQLPRDYVMCWE
+674 IIKFHLPKSHVMSWE
-689 ASSLHVRYMD
+689 VPSLHIRYMD
-699 HLIIEM
+699 HIIIEM
-705 PHFTSSL
+705 PQFIASL
-712 DGHPIL
+712 DCHPIL
-718 TIEKFCIGKQ
+718 TIEKFCIEKQ
-728 TFDAGMDLGRNEF
+728 AFDAGMDLGRNEF
-741 KDLKNRTN
+741 KNLRNRTN
-749 KLWIWSADAVMF
+749 KLWTWSADAVMF
-761 VFPYDYNFASGYDEI
+761 VFPYDYNFAAGYDEI
-776 INAWKWVKL
+776 INAWKWIKL
-785 VHGYKRKQFTLESP
+785 VHEWKRKPFTVESP

-811 SVQINDD
+811 SLQMNDD

-868 RSLIKKNAE
+868 RSLTKKNAE
-877 IYVERSKKLPS
+877 IYIERSKKLPN
-888 SRRHLCLWSITNL
+888 SRKHLCLWSITNL
-901 EIRAYADM
+901 EIRAYADI
-909 TLHGKENVVRNLKN
+909 TLHGKENVIMHLKT
-923 FNSESPYP
+923 FNPESPFP
-931 TEGMEFSTLWARA
+931 AEGMEFSTLWARA
-944 VEVDCDDWIM
+944 VEMDCDDWVM

-971 WGHLI
+971 WGHLV
-976 GSEHLAG
+976 GSEQLTG

-997 WGLYTIERNMC
+997 WGHYTVERNMC

-1017 CEIKVLNCTYGPCW
+1017 CEIKELNCTYGPCW
-1031 EPCLSMIGLCWANV
+1031 EPCLSMISLCWNNV
-1045 SPPSRDP
+1045 NLPSRDP
-1052 SPPLPFWDKIRLLL
+1052 SPPLSFWDKIRLLL
-1066 HGRFSMLCQS
+1066 HGRFSMLCQN
-1076 LVTSLL
+1076 LVTSML

-1096 CWKEFGFDWI
+1096 CWREFGFDWI

-1140 VKMDWSC
+1140 VKMDWAC

-1182 STHLDLVFNLEV
+1182 STHLDLVFTLEV
-1194 KQPDSTL
+1194 KQPDST
-1201 TNSQHPQ
+1201 
-1208 ILLYANIFRWLE
+1208 
-1220 FLKNTMTTVNRPVKR
+1220 NTMTTVNRPVKR
-1235 GRLFSGDKTKKKQL
+1235 GRLFGGDKAKKSQL
-1249 SRHLKRIQLSV
+1249 SRHLKHIQLNV
-1260 TLPRFLITYWMSYS
+1260 MLPRFLITYWMSYS

-1284 SLHLTSSMELHILQ
+1284 SLNLTSSLELHILR
-1298 NCEQKDGINRRR
+1298 NGEQKDGVSRRR
-1310 IAKWSV
+1310 VAKWSV

-1332 ANSQNFASPIDDNSF
+1332 ANSQNFATPIDDNSF

-1362 QNCDNSSSGRKV
+1362 RDNANSSSNRKV
-1374 KLSENNEAVH
+1374 KASECDEAVH

-1409 VHKAH
+1409 IHKAH

-1429 FTKSGVPPSSSVILN
+1429 FTESGVPPSHSAVLN
-1444 DESVTKST
+1444 GMSMARSNVAR
-1452 MLKLQSDSEKA
+1452 LQSDSDKTA
-1463 RNRLRHG
+1463 NQSRYG
-1470 SDGRVTEENDMLQRL
+1470 SDRQVTEENDMLQRL

-1508 QGIALCTADDVVLVN
+1508 QGIALCSADDVILIN
-1523 WQIDLINSQAVLRG
+1523 WQSEVVCILFDMKMNISILLISVDLINSQAVLRG

-1557 YVLVWKKSQ
+1557 YALVWKKSQ

-1576 LSGMQYF
+1576 FSGMQYF
-1583 APLVMSRNP
+1583 APLVMSQDLNP
-1592 NSSSSPAE
+1592 SSSSSE

-1614 EEKTCSDPSI
+1614 EEKTCSDPNI

-1639 GVVVDHGNVAQIE
+1639 GVVVDHGNVAQTE

-1673 SDTLDLDTRD
+1673 SDTLDLDTHD
-1683 IPYSISETNEPS
+1683 IPYSVSETNETG
-1695 EIWGQPEPVDCFT
+1695 EIWGQPEP
-1708 LKHNMLE
+1708 
-1715 ARFQL
+1715 
-1720 FLRLKFF
+1720 
-1727 HCDCMSNPLRSD
+1727 
-1739 IFIQVQVSTNPEQ
+1739 VSTNPEQ

-1781 RFELQLKDVE
+1781 RFELQLKNVD
-1791 EVKSSIFAM
+1791 EVKSAIFAM

-1825 QESGNDAAV
+1825 QESGNDDAI
-1834 LEANKTVTAEID
+1834 LEANKAVTAEID
-1846 EMKKNQIVLCD
+1846 EMKQNQIVLCD

-1870 VERMRQL
+1870 VERMQQL

-1883 EQAPVARRFE
+1883 EQAAVARRFE

-1968 QPSSIRVVCREKAP
+1968 QPASIRVVCREKAP

-2031 NEELQNSQGVSV
+2031 NEESQNNQGVSV

-2056 RTNESNQLRD
+2056 RTNDSSHLRD

-2135 RCRRFMKQKL
+2135 RCRRVLLQQFMKQKL

-2165 KRIVLGTRVTG
+2165 KRIVLGTV
-2176 TPLSH
+2176 
-2181 FYVTSLFRNF
+2181 NF
-2191 QTVVP
+2191 LHYNEIILYNLLP
-2196 VKNKKKKNN
+2196 N

>member
-1 MEDQLTRLYR
+1 MAFPYILCLLMIFILLLWRYR
-11 GWLIS
+11 GWLLS

-22 CRCRSVR
+22 FRCRSVR
-29 LGRCGLFYVDHIRLC
+29 LSKCGLFYMEHIRLC
-44 LCGGIVIEIDDLR
+44 LSGGIIIEIDDLR

-76 DIRIEGECNEQL
+76 DIRIEGEFNEQL
-88 PLTSTYKRRCSQ
+88 SLTSSYKKQYSH
-100 KDFER
+100 KNFEG
-105 YLHWLQYTSAI
+105 YLYWLQYISAI
-116 IRTARVVF
+116 IRTARIVF
-124 LGIAPGS
+124 RGLTPGS

-145 RDREG
+145 RDRERI
-150 MQVELSCQL
+150 QIELSCKL

-173 APLLVL
+173 EPLFVL
-179 SLGLSLCCN
+179 SLGLSVCCN
-188 VPLGTL
+188 VPLGIL
-194 KLKRLA
+194 ILKRFA

-207 LTLSD
+207 LILSD
-212 GVLDYFHD
+212 DLLEYFHD
-220 HPIRQK
+220 HLMRQK
-226 TRKTSNQFFT
+226 TEKNTSNPFFT
-236 SFSVQSLLNISLKL
+236 SLNVVCFLNTSLKL
-250 DIENLVLR
+250 DIENLALR
-258 YTANMDFSKMR
+258 CTANMDYSKIR
-269 TVSARLNASAVS
+269 TVSARLNVASILV
-281 MEGNKRFA
+281 ENNLRFA
-289 IVLSGINMDDQMRE
+289 VVLTGVNVDDQTRE
-303 TFCSCSEFDVELNR
+303 ILFNCNEFDAKLNR
-317 ERDNE
+317 EMGSPKNLFID
-322 SFFVDMKVF
+322 VKVL
-331 NPRFVMSQKA
+331 NPRLVMNQKA
-341 IVEWTEYYHTIERRI
+341 IVEWIDYYHNVRRRI
-356 STGGR
+356 STESY

-367 TASINLHEVPVEL
+367 TASVDLHIVPMEMN
-380 KQLCCKSF
+380 QFCCMSL
-388 SIEVNSFH
+388 SVEVNSFH
-396 SRLMLSNGQEINAG
+396 CSLMLANKQEITAG
-410 LELGTLRVDDNF
+410 LELGTFRVNDNF
-422 SSAEVGLESV
+422 ASGEVGLESV
-432 WIRQGTLFANSLDS
+432 WIRQGNLFVEHFDPH
-446 RFCHAWGTT
+446 FCHTWGTV
-455 LTIGALLTQYSQC
+455 LSIGALLTQYSRY
-468 NDMRRLLVKLIECQV
+468 NGTRRLLIKLVECQI
-483 EYEEELTQQMA
+483 EYEEELIQQMA
-494 SFLSSLL
+494 LFMSSLL
-501 CRDPPSS
+501 CSGTSS
-508 AHSLSSAFQPDPL
+508 ATCTASAFQPHPP
-521 PQIVSVVQISMEN
+521 PQNVSAIQLSLEN

-548 LSTEQL
+548 LSIEQL

-559 PSSSTFSVLA
+559 PSMTLSMLA
-569 LNFKILQGSVTGDK
+569 LNSKILQGIVTSDK
-583 FVFWEDSAQIK
+583 FISWDDSAQIK
-594 SKYFCGSSDRLM
+594 SKQICGSSDRLM
-606 MRVSRLPRFWEW
+606 MRLSRLPLSWEW
-618 VLLAESTVTLVWS
+618 VLLVESTANLIWS
-631 TAVHIIF
+631 TTAHVIF
-638 LETFRSLKQISLL
+638 LETFR
-651 FGQKAPSKTS
+651 
-661 HMFHF
+661 
-666 TIETSSSV
+666 IETSNPV
-674 IIEFQLPRDYVMCWE
+674 VIEFHLPKNHVLRWE
-689 ASSLHVRYMD
+689 MPSLHIRYMN
-699 HLIIEM
+699 HIIIEM
-705 PHFTSSL
+705 PQFIAFL
-712 DGHPIL
+712 DCHPIL
-718 TIEKFCIGKQ
+718 TIEKFRIEKQ
-728 TFDAGMDLGRNEF
+728 AFDAGMDLGRNEF
-741 KDLKNRTN
+741 KNLKNRTN
-749 KLWIWSADAVMF
+749 KLWIWSADVVMF
-761 VFPYDYNFASGYDEI
+761 VFPYDYNFAAGYDEI
-776 INAWKWVKL
+776 INAWKWIKL
-785 VHGYKRKQFTLESP
+785 VHEWKRKPFIIESP

-811 SVQINDD
+811 SLQINDD

-888 SRRHLCLWSITNL
+888 SRKHLCLWSVTNL
-901 EIRAYADM
+901 EIRAYADI
-909 TLHGKENVVRNLKN
+909 TLHGKDNVVKYIKN
-923 FNSESPYP
+923 FNPESPFP
-931 TEGMEFSTLWARA
+931 EGMEFSTLWARA
-944 VEVDCDDWIM
+944 VEMDCDDWVM

-971 WGHLI
+971 WGYLV
-976 GSEHLAG
+976 GSEQLTG
-983 PRSIRTSTVTLPEP
+983 PRSIRTNIVTLPEP
-997 WGLYTIERNMC
+997 WGQYIVERNMC

-1017 CEIKVLNCTYGPCW
+1017 CEIKELNCTYGPCW
-1031 EPCLSMIGLCWANV
+1031 EPCLSMISLCWNNV
-1045 SPPSRDP
+1045 SLPSSDP
-1052 SPPLPFWDKIRLLL
+1052 SPPLSFWDKIRLLL
-1066 HGRFSMLCQS
+1066 HGRFSMLCQN
-1076 LVTSLL
+1076 LVTSML

-1096 CWKEFGFDWI
+1096 CWREFGFDWI
-1106 TDQFCVQTDMDAFVR
+1106 ADQFCVQTDMDAFVR

-1140 VKMDWSC
+1140 VKMDWAC

-1182 STHLDLVFNLEV
+1182 STHLDLVLTLEV
-1194 KQPDSTL
+1194 KQPDGAVA
-1201 TNSQHPQ
+1201 NSQCPQ
-1208 ILLYANIFRWLE
+1208 ILLYANTFRWLE

-1235 GRLFSGDKTKKKQL
+1235 GRLFGEDKTKKSQL
-1249 SRHLKRIQLSV
+1249 SRHLKHIQLNV

-1284 SLHLTSSMELHILQ
+1284 SLHLISSLELHILQ
-1298 NCEQKDGINRRR
+1298 NSEQKDGVNRRR
-1310 IAKWSV
+1310 IAKWSI

-1325 AQIHLFG
+1325 VQIHLFG
-1332 ANSQNFASPIDDNSF
+1332 ANSQNFATPIDDNSF

-1355 YTREARS
+1355 YTREARP
-1362 QNCDNSSSGRKV
+1362 QNNANSSSNRRV
-1374 KLSENNEAVH
+1374 KLSESDEAVH

-1429 FTKSGVPPSSSVILN
+1429 FTESGIPPLSSTTLNGVNTAKPVI
-1444 DESVTKST
+1444 SR
-1452 MLKLQSDSEKA
+1452 LQSDSEKVTNQS
-1463 RNRLRHG
+1463 RYGLE
-1470 SDGRVTEENDMLQRL
+1470 GRATEENDMLQRL

-1508 QGIALCTADDVVLVN
+1508 QGIALCTSDDVALIN

-1557 YVLVWKKSQ
+1557 YALVWKKSQ

-1583 APLVMSRNP
+1583 APLVMSQHL
-1592 NSSSSPAE
+1592 NSSNCSPE
-1600 SIPQGFHWLNRDII
+1600 SISQGFHWLNRDII
-1614 EEKTCSDPSI
+1614 EEKTCSDTNI
-1624 SDRLNPYISTGEAVG
+1624 NDRLNPYISTGEAVG

-1673 SDTLDLDTRD
+1673 SDTLDLDTRN
-1683 IPYSISETNEPS
+1683 IPYSMSETNEAG

-1715 ARFQL
+1715 
-1720 FLRLKFF
+1720 
-1727 HCDCMSNPLRSD
+1727 
-1739 IFIQVQVSTNPEQ
+1739 VSTNPEQ

-1781 RFELQLKDVE
+1781 RFELQLKDVD

-1825 QESGNDAAV
+1825 QESGNDTAL

-1870 VERMRQL
+1870 VERMRKL
-1877 VNAAEE
+1877 VNATEE
-1883 EQAPVARRFE
+1883 EQAVVARRFE

-1942 VTNLLPDTLYKHTLQ
+1942 VTNLLPDTIYKHTLQ
-1957 AQNTSRRKSER
+1957 AQNASRRKTER
-1968 QPSSIRVVCREKAP
+1968 QPASIRVVCREKAP

-2007 FEKMMEYFFP
+2007 FQKMMEYFFP

-2031 NEELQNSQGVSV
+2031 NEEPQNNQGVSV

-2056 RTNESNQLRD
+2056 RTNESSHLRD

-2092 VSYKAGNKE
+2092 VSYKGNKE

-2135 RCRRFMKQKL
+2135 RCRRVLLQQFMKQKL
-2145 LRNRLTGV
+2145 LRNRLAGI

-2165 KRIVLGTRVTG
+2165 KRIVLGMTA
-2176 TPLSH
+2176 
-2181 FYVTSLFRNF
+2181 
-2191 QTVVP
+2191 VP
-2196 VKNKKKKNN
+2196 IKDKKKKKNN

>member
-1 MEDQLTRLYR
+1 MAFPYISCLLMFLILLIWRYR
-11 GWLIS
+11 GWLLS

-29 LGRCGLFYVDHIRLC
+29 LGKCGLFYVEHIRLC
-44 LCGGIVIEIDDLR
+44 LSGGIVIEVDDFR

-68 KPFIITIS
+68 KPFIVTIS

-88 PLTSTYKRRCSQ
+88 SLTPTYKRRYSH

-105 YLHWLQYTSAI
+105 YLHWLQYTSAV

-150 MQVELSCQL
+150 MQVELSCKL

-164 FSRGTTQNT
+164 FSRGISQNT

-179 SLGLSLCCN
+179 SLGLSVCCN
-188 VPLGTL
+188 IPLGIS

-207 LTLSD
+207 LILSD
-212 GVLDYFHD
+212 GLLDYFHD
-220 HPIRQK
+220 YPIRQTTK
-226 TRKTSNQFFT
+226 STSDQFFA
-236 SFSVQSLLNISLKL
+236 SFNIENLLNTSLKL

-258 YTANMDFSKMR
+258 YTANMDYSKIR
-269 TVSARLNASAVS
+269 TVAARLNVASIS
-281 MEGNKRFA
+281 TKDNQRFA
-289 IVLSGINMDDQMRE
+289 VVLTGINVDDQTRE
-303 TFCSCSEFDVELNR
+303 MLFSCSDFDTKLNR
-317 ERDNE
+317 ALDN
-322 SFFVDMKVF
+322 SGNIFVDMKIF
-331 NPRFVMSQKA
+331 NPHFVTNQKS
-341 IVEWTEYYHTIERRI
+341 IVEWTEYCHDIGQRI
-356 STGGR
+356 STSAKGH
-361 FDDDFS
+361 FDDDFL
-367 TASINLHEVPVEL
+367 TASVDLHAVPMEMKRFCWESL
-380 KQLCCKSF
+380 

-396 SRLMLSNGQEINAG
+396 GRLLLSNGQEINAG
-410 LELGTLRVDDNF
+410 LELGTFRVNDNF
-422 SSAEVGLESV
+422 ASAELGLESV
-432 WIRQGTLFANSLDS
+432 SIRQGNLFVDHFDS
-446 RFCHAWGTT
+446 RFCHAWRTL
-455 LTIGALLTQYSQC
+455 LTIGALLTQYSR
-468 NDMRRLLVKLIECQV
+468 NNETKRLLVKLVECQI
-483 EYEEELTQQMA
+483 EYEEELIWQMA

-501 CRDPPSS
+501 CSGSS
-508 AHSLSSAFQPDPL
+508 STTCNSSSAFVPYPP
-521 PQIVSVVQISMEN
+521 PQVVFAVQLSVEN
-534 IALFILARHSLYLI
+534 AALFILARHSLYLI
-548 LSTEQL
+548 LSIEQL

-559 PSSSTFSVLA
+559 PSSTTLSVLA
-569 LNFKILQGSVTGDK
+569 LNFNIYQGTVTNEK
-583 FVFWEDSAQIK
+583 FISWDDSSQIK
-594 SKYFCGSSDRLM
+594 LKQTCGNSDRLM
-606 MRVSRLPRFWEW
+606 MRLTRLSSSWEW
-618 VLLAESTVTLVWS
+618 VLLAESTVSLVWS
-631 TAVHIIF
+631 TTVHIIF
-638 LETFRSLKQISLL
+638 LETFRSLKQISGL
-651 FGQKAPSKTS
+651 FGRKTPSKGAQP
-661 HMFHF
+661 FHF
-666 TIETSSSV
+666 CIETSDAV
-674 IIEFQLPRDYVMCWE
+674 MIKFQLPRSHVMCWE
-689 ASSLHVRYMD
+689 VPSLHIRYMD
-699 HLIIEM
+699 NIIIEM
-705 PHFTSSL
+705 PQFTALL
-712 DGHPIL
+712 DCHPIL
-718 TIEKFCIGKQ
+718 MIEKFSVEKQ
-728 TFDAGMDLGRNEF
+728 AFDAGMDLGRNEF
-741 KDLKNRTN
+741 KNLKNRTN

-761 VFPYDYNFASGYDEI
+761 VFPYNYNFAAGYDEI
-776 INAWKWVKL
+776 INAWKWIKL
-785 VHGYKRKQFTLESP
+785 VHGWKRKPFTIDSP
-799 LPSDLRFSIKNA
+799 FPSDLRFSIKNA
-811 SVQINDD
+811 SLQINDD

-868 RSLIKKNAE
+868 RSLTKKNAE
-877 IYVERSKKLPS
+877 IYIERSKKLPN
-888 SRRHLCLWSITNL
+888 SRKHLCLWSITNL
-901 EIRAYADM
+901 EIRAYADI
-909 TLHGKENVVRNLKN
+909 TLHGKENVVRHLKT
-923 FNSESPYP
+923 FNPESPFP
-931 TEGMEFSTLWARA
+931 AEGMEFSTLWARA
-944 VEVDCDDWIM
+944 VEMDCDDWVM

-971 WGHLI
+971 WGYLV
-976 GSEHLAG
+976 GSEQLTG
-983 PRSIRTSTVTLPEP
+983 SRSIRTTTVRLPEP
-997 WGLYTIERNMC
+997 WGQYTIERNMC

-1017 CEIKVLNCTYGPCW
+1017 CEIKELNCTYGPCW
-1031 EPCLSMIGLCWANV
+1031 EPCLSMISLCWNNV
-1045 SPPSRDP
+1045 NLPSSDP
-1052 SPPLPFWDKIRLLL
+1052 SPPLSFWDKIRLLL
-1066 HGRFSMLCQS
+1066 HGRFSMLCQN
-1076 LVTSLL
+1076 LVTSML

-1140 VKMDWSC
+1140 VKMDWAC

-1182 STHLDLVFNLEV
+1182 SLHLDLVFTFEV
-1194 KQPDSTL
+1194 KQSDSTV
-1201 TNSQHPQ
+1201 TNSKCPQ
-1208 ILLYANIFRWLE
+1208 ILLYANTFRWLE
-1220 FLKNTMTTVNRPVKR
+1220 FLKNTMTTVNRPIKR
-1235 GRLFSGDKTKKKQL
+1235 GQLFGGDKTKKNQL
-1249 SRHLKRIQLSV
+1249 SRHLKHIQLNV
-1260 TLPRFLITYWMSYS
+1260 MLPRFLITYWMSYS

-1284 SLHLTSSMELHILQ
+1284 SLNLTSSLELHILQ
-1298 NCEQKDGINRRR
+1298 NGEQKDGVNRRR
-1310 IAKWSV
+1310 VAKWSV
-1316 LYVSAQLLN
+1316 LYVSVQLLN

-1332 ANSQNFASPIDDNSF
+1332 ANSQNFAAPIDDNSF

-1362 QNCDNSSSGRKV
+1362 KDDSHSSGNRKV
-1374 KLSENNEAVH
+1374 KVSESDEAVH

-1414 ILRRILGTDALKTPS
+1414 ILRRILGTDAMKTPS
-1429 FTKSGVPPSSSVILN
+1429 FTESGVPAPHSATLN
-1444 DESVTKST
+1444 GVST
-1452 MLKLQSDSEKA
+1452 TRSTVSRLHSDSEKA
-1463 RNRLRHG
+1463 TNQLRCG
-1470 SDGRVTEENDMLQRL
+1470 SDRQVTEENDMLQRL

-1495 YDEETTDI
+1495 YDEETTDT
-1503 PSDML
+1503 PADML
-1508 QGIALCTADDVVLVN
+1508 QGIALCSADDVVLIN

-1557 YVLVWKKSQ
+1557 YALVWKKSQ

-1576 LSGMQYF
+1576 FSGMQYF
-1583 APLVMSRNP
+1583 APLVMSQHLNP
-1592 NSSSSPAE
+1592 SGSSSE
-1600 SIPQGFHWLNRDII
+1600 SIQQGFHWLNRDII
-1614 EEKTCSDPSI
+1614 EEKTCSDPNI

-1639 GVVVDHGNVAQIE
+1639 GVVVDHGNVAQTE

-1673 SDTLDLDTRD
+1673 SDTLDLDTHD
-1683 IPYSISETNEPS
+1683 IPYS
-1695 EIWGQPEPVDCFT
+1695 
-1708 LKHNMLE
+1708 
-1715 ARFQL
+1715 
-1720 FLRLKFF
+1720 
-1727 HCDCMSNPLRSD
+1727 
-1739 IFIQVQVSTNPEQ
+1739 VSTNPEQ

-1781 RFELQLKDVE
+1781 RFELQLKDVD
-1791 EVKSSIFAM
+1791 EVKSAIFAM

-1825 QESGNDAAV
+1825 QEPGNDDAI

-1846 EMKKNQIVLCD
+1846 EMKKNQIVLSD

-1883 EQAPVARRFE
+1883 EQAAVARRFE

-1957 AQNTSRRKSER
+1957 AQNTSRRKNER
-1968 QPSSIRVVCREKAP
+1968 QPASIRVVCREKAP

-2031 NEELQNSQGVSV
+2031 NEEPQNNQGVSV

-2056 RTNESNQLRD
+2056 RTNDSRHLRD

-2092 VSYKAGNKE
+2092 VSYKGNKE

-2135 RCRRFMKQKL
+2135 RCRRVLLQQFMKQKL

-2153 EHPSIEIDEDEK
+2153 EHSSIEIDEDEK
-2165 KRIVLGTRVTG
+2165 KRIVLGTTA
-2176 TPLSH
+2176 
-2181 FYVTSLFRNF
+2181 
-2191 QTVVP
+2191 VP
-2196 VKNKKKKNN
+2196 VKNKKKKKNN